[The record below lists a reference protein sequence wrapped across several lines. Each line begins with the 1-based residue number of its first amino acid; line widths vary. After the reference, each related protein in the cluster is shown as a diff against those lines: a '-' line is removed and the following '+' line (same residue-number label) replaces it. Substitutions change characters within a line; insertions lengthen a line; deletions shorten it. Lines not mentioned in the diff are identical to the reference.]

1 LPVDELR
8 SYVSGVLMPDAKLM
22 KLIEQRNMYPLRKKL
37 GDQYALDGLRSQVE
51 IEIWKNTFTTDELED
66 ENGRSARIGIDVTDT
81 DPDRAYGLARD
92 LATIV
97 IETAGEQRSQMTK
110 QLAGQIGDL
119 RGRLE
124 ARVAE
129 IDRDSSQKAQQL
141 DKARTAGNVE
151 RAQNLQLEVAQLQQE
166 LKAANKTL
174 GEITQSRDS
183 VADRISAAGLDVT
196 VAIVEEHKPQPSDH
210 RSFVLAMVTFLV
222 GFGAALGA
230 ALVLGA
236 FDSRVHDTDDI
247 ERLGLTV
254 LGHLP
259 GFPGDQVGSLET
271 RGVARRRV
279 PSFTRWRWLR

>member
-1 LPVDELR
+1 
-8 SYVSGVLMPDAKLM
+8 M